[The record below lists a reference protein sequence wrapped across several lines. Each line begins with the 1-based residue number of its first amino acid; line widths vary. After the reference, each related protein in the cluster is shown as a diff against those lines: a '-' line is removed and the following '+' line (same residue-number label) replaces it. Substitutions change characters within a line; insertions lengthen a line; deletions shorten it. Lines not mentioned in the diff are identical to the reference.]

1 MTDCDCDCAVEFV
14 SGASATPLAFVIEI
28 SAEMFGERT
37 HRERGGRVGGR
48 RKEEK
53 NRQQAASRSATGGKL
68 SWRFDGDASPV
79 GERPRLIRLDSA
91 QGARAGP

>member
-1 MTDCDCDCAVEFV
+1 MTDCDCAVEFV
-14 SGASATPLAFVIEI
+14 SGASATPWLLFEI

-68 SWRFDGDASPV
+68 SCRFDGDVSPV
-79 GERPRLIRLDSA
+79 GDRPRLIRLDSA

>member
-1 MTDCDCDCAVEFV
+1 MTDCDCAVEFV

-53 NRQQAASRSATGGKL
+53 NRQQAASRSATGGSFL
-68 SWRFDGDASPV
+68 AASTETHHRSETDLV
-79 GERPRLIRLDSA
+79 
-91 QGARAGP
+91 